1 MVRPVAVLAIALL
14 ATACGSGRHEAPPA
28 TTAAATTARAAT
40 TAPAPA
46 ATDTAPATTEAA
58 PASTEAAPAT
68 TAPGAPPPTGTEVPP
83 ITTSGE
89 TPVPDDLRG
98 VVLAWS
104 AAINRNDNDAA
115 ADLFAKD
122 AVVAQSSVFKLVDKA
137 TAVLW
142 NDGLPCA
149 GTVVELRM
157 VQTAVV
163 ATFVLGER
171 PKHQCDAPGHRAGA
185 AFVIEHGKITLWQQV
200 PVPDATPTAPAPA
213 PTTTGSGPVA

>member
-1 MVRPVAVLAIALL
+1 MVRTVAVLAIALV
-14 ATACGSGRHEAPPA
+14 ATGCGSGGHDAPPA
-28 TTAAATTARAAT
+28 TTAAATTGPSAT

-46 ATDTAPATTEAA
+46 AT
-58 PASTEAAPAT
+58 EAAPAT
-68 TAPGAPPPTGTEVPP
+68 TDAAPATTTAPAAPPPTGTETPP
-83 ITTSGE
+83 ITTTGA
-89 TPVPDDLRG
+89 TPVPEELSK

-115 ADLFAKD
+115 AALFAID
-122 AVVAQSSVFKLVDKA
+122 AVVAQSSVFKLVDRA
-137 TAVLW
+137 TAVIW

-149 GTVVELRM
+149 GTVVGLQM
-157 VQTAVV
+157 VQNAVV

-200 PVPDATPTAPAPA
+200 PVNDTTPTTPAPA
-213 PTTTGSGPVA
+213 PTTTQSGPVA